1 MNILFLIGRII
12 FGGYF
17 IFSGLNHFKNLRML
31 SSYAQSKGTP
41 APSAAV
47 IVSGIMI
54 LLGGL
59 SILLGVY
66 PVVGIAL
73 IIAFLIPVS
82 FIMHNFW
89 AVSDQQMKMIDMI
102 NFTKNLALV
111 GATLMFLAI
120 PRPWPLSLALGE

>member
-1 MNILFLIGRII
+1 
-12 FGGYF
+12 
-17 IFSGLNHFKNLRML
+17 ML

-89 AVSDQQMKMIDMI
+89 AVSDQQMKIIDMI

-120 PRPWPLSLALGE
+120 PRPWPLSIALGE

>member
-1 MNILFLIGRII
+1 MNLLFLLGRII

-17 IFSGLNHFKNLRML
+17 ILSGLNHFKNLPML
-31 SSYAQSKGTP
+31 SGYAQSKGTP

-59 SILLGVY
+59 SILLGTY
-66 PVVGIAL
+66 PVVGIIL
-73 IIAFLIPVS
+73 IIAFLVPVS

-89 AVSDQQMKMIDMI
+89 AVEDQQMKMADMI
-102 NFTKNLALV
+102 NFTKNMALV
-111 GATLMFLAI
+111 GAALMFLAI
-120 PRPWPLSLALGE
+120 PRPWPLSIALGE